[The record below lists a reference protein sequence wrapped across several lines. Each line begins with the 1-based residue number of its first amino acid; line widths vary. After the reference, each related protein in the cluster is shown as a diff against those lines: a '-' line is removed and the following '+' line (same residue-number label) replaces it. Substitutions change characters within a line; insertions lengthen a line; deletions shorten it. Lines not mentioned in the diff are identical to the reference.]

1 MSICI
6 VYIFYAC
13 VFPQSESEVTAAGRI
28 FFFVLPKD
36 ITTKWEVV

>member
-1 MSICI
+1 MSIYI

-13 VFPQSESEVTAAGRI
+13 VFLQCETEVTAAGLY
-28 FFFVLPKD
+28 FFVLPKD

>member
-1 MSICI
+1 MSIYI

-28 FFFVLPKD
+28 FFVLPKD